1 MQNRF
6 KNDLSLQE
14 LQQISYKLKKRI
26 KKLNMSW
33 STELFCNITFNRE
46 TFNHIGEVQDRI
58 NDVKTYLQNAKDHL
72 RDLLM
77 MTEPAK
83 FCPENYDPLIW
94 LRNEF
99 QDTIDSIEEYSV
111 ELYKL
116 EILLENWDSCHDE
129 SGLAINPPDEITWKT
144 AFLDGDFVKTI
155 KYPNAND
162 ISEFENE

>member
-1 MQNRF
+1 MG
-6 KNDLSLQE
+6 
-14 LQQISYKLKKRI
+14 
-26 KKLNMSW
+26 W
-33 STELFCNITFNRE
+33 STELFCNISFNKE
-46 TFNHIGEVQDRI
+46 TFNCKEAVQERI
-58 NDVKTYLQNAKDHL
+58 NDIERYLQNDKDHL

-99 QDTIDSIEEYSV
+99 QDAIDSVEEYSM

-116 EILLENWDSCHDE
+116 KTLLINWDACHDE
-129 SGLAINPPDEITWKT
+129 NGLAINPPDGITWET
-144 AFLDGDFVKTI
+144 AFLDGDFVKSI

-162 ISEFENE
+162 ISRFKNE